1 MEYKVVVVGIGPG
14 NPDYIAPIARRYI
27 DSAKTLVGS
36 VRALQTF
43 GENAIH
49 TQKITGDIKAS
60 IEFIR
65 EHAASEEVV
74 VMVSGDPGYYSLLA
88 ALREQF
94 TPKDLFVIP
103 GISSFQLAFARLA
116 LPWQNARLLS
126 LHGRSVDSQDLS
138 YEQGAVLGILT
149 DTIHTSKAIAMLL
162 LEVGWPKETQLHVCT
177 KLSYEDEE
185 VISLS
190 LEQAADGPVV
200 THCIMVVEG

>member
-1 MEYKVVVVGIGPG
+1 MEHKVIVVGIGPG
-14 NPDYIAPIARRYI
+14 NPEYVAPIARRYI
-27 DSAKTLVGS
+27 DSAKILVGS

-60 IEFIR
+60 LDFIR
-65 EHAASEEVV
+65 EHAVSEEVV

-94 TPKDLFVIP
+94 EPKALLVIP

-126 LHGRSVDSQDLS
+126 LHGRSVESQDLS
-138 YEQGAVLGILT
+138 YEKGAVLGILT
-149 DTIHTSKAIAMLL
+149 DTIHTSQAIAVLL
-162 LEVGWPKETQLHVCT
+162 QKTGWPKDTRLHVCT

-185 VISLS
+185 VIELT
-190 LEQAADGPVV
+190 LEKAADGPVI